1 MRLVR
6 NVPGGEVLLESP
18 FGQDSSWQAHD
29 VFFYFP
35 ISPTLLF
42 NDSLRFYLLP
52 LIRHIYVRAVLEYIK
67 VSCRVVIIDHGFT

>member
-1 MRLVR
+1 MWLVR

-18 FGQDSSWQAHD
+18 FGQDSSWQAHGI
-29 VFFYFP
+29 FYFP

-67 VSCRVVIIDHGFT
+67 ASCRVVIIDHGFT